1 MNKTEEA
8 EKMAKKEVVV
18 FASFAAVGEH
28 TEKEG

>member
-18 FASFAAVGEH
+18 FASFAAVG
-28 TEKEG
+28 TQRKRDK